1 MATNMRITD
10 PQWPALR
17 EASRRILRLKEIK
30 IIIPKEYHSITNE
43 MTLGLGEKQPSRLT
57 FPQITE
63 GPAIAVEMLTQEEE
77 LDGIIIQIS
86 HNEPDSDILW
96 IKGDNILWLDIWM
109 LVKSYYLLD
118 TQVVSDVEVL
128 TQNKNGTNQIR
139 ELLQEIL
146 FPANH
151 DNSKKKLSLLTRY

>member
-86 HNEPDSDILW
+86 HNEPDPDILW
-96 IKGDNILWLDIWM
+96 IKGDNILWLDIM
-109 LVKSYYLLD
+109 D
-118 TQVVSDVEVL
+118 ACE
-128 TQNKNGTNQIR
+128 
-139 ELLQEIL
+139 ELLSAGY
-146 FPANH
+146 PGCVGCGGP
-151 DNSKKKLSLLTRY
+151 NSEQKWNESNQRIITRNIIPR

>member
-1 MATNMRITD
+1 MRITD

-86 HNEPDSDILW
+86 HNEPDPDILW
-96 IKGDNILWLDIWM
+96 IKGDNILWLDIM
-109 LVKSYYLLD
+109 D
-118 TQVVSDVEVL
+118 ACE
-128 TQNKNGTNQIR
+128 
-139 ELLQEIL
+139 ELLSAGY
-146 FPANH
+146 PGCVGCGGP
-151 DNSKKKLSLLTRY
+151 NSEQKWNESNQRIVTRNISPR

>member
-43 MTLGLGEKQPSRLT
+43 MILGLGEKQPSRLT

-86 HNEPDSDILW
+86 HNEPDPDILW
-96 IKGDNILWLDIWM
+96 IKGDNILWLDIM
-109 LVKSYYLLD
+109 D
-118 TQVVSDVEVL
+118 ACE
-128 TQNKNGTNQIR
+128 
-139 ELLQEIL
+139 ELLSAGY
-146 FPANH
+146 PGCVGCGGP
-151 DNSKKKLSLLTRY
+151 NSEQKWNESNQRIVTRNISPR

>member
-86 HNEPDSDILW
+86 HNEPDPDILW
-96 IKGDNILWLDIWM
+96 IKGDNILWLDIM
-109 LVKSYYLLD
+109 D
-118 TQVVSDVEVL
+118 ACE
-128 TQNKNGTNQIR
+128 
-139 ELLQEIL
+139 ELLSAGY
-146 FPANH
+146 PGCVGCGGP
-151 DNSKKKLSLLTRY
+151 NSEQKWNESNQRIVTRNISPR

>member
-96 IKGDNILWLDIWM
+96 IKGDNILWLDIM
-109 LVKSYYLLD
+109 D
-118 TQVVSDVEVL
+118 ACE
-128 TQNKNGTNQIR
+128 
-139 ELLQEIL
+139 ELLSAGY
-146 FPANH
+146 PGCVGCGGP
-151 DNSKKKLSLLTRY
+151 NSEQKWNESNQRIVTRNISPR

>member
-43 MTLGLGEKQPSRLT
+43 MILGLGEKQPSRLT

-96 IKGDNILWLDIWM
+96 IKGDNILWLDIM
-109 LVKSYYLLD
+109 D
-118 TQVVSDVEVL
+118 ACE
-128 TQNKNGTNQIR
+128 
-139 ELLQEIL
+139 ELLSAGY
-146 FPANH
+146 PGCVGCGGP
-151 DNSKKKLSLLTRY
+151 NSEQKWNESNQRIVTRNISPR

>member
-43 MTLGLGEKQPSRLT
+43 MILGLGEKQPSRLT

-77 LDGIIIQIS
+77 LDGRIIQIS

-96 IKGDNILWLDIWM
+96 IKGDNILWLDIM
-109 LVKSYYLLD
+109 D
-118 TQVVSDVEVL
+118 ACE
-128 TQNKNGTNQIR
+128 
-139 ELLQEIL
+139 ELLSAGY
-146 FPANH
+146 PGCVGCGGP
-151 DNSKKKLSLLTRY
+151 NSEQKWNESNQRIVTRNISPR

>member
-96 IKGDNILWLDIWM
+96 IKGDNILWLDIM
-109 LVKSYYLLD
+109 D
-118 TQVVSDVEVL
+118 ACE
-128 TQNKNGTNQIR
+128 
-139 ELLQEIL
+139 ELLSAGY
-146 FPANH
+146 PGCVGCGGP
-151 DNSKKKLSLLTRY
+151 NSEQKWNESNQRIITRNIIPR

>member
-43 MTLGLGEKQPSRLT
+43 MILGLGEKQPSRLT

-96 IKGDNILWLDIWM
+96 IKGDNILWLDIM
-109 LVKSYYLLD
+109 D
-118 TQVVSDVEVL
+118 ACE
-128 TQNKNGTNQIR
+128 
-139 ELLQEIL
+139 ELLSAGY
-146 FPANH
+146 PGCVGCGGP
-151 DNSKKKLSLLTRY
+151 NSEQKWNESNQRIITRNIIPR

>member
-96 IKGDNILWLDIWM
+96 IKGDNILWLDIM
-109 LVKSYYLLD
+109 D
-118 TQVVSDVEVL
+118 ACE
-128 TQNKNGTNQIR
+128 
-139 ELLQEIL
+139 ELLSAGY
-146 FPANH
+146 PGCVGCGGP
-151 DNSKKKLSLLTRY
+151 NSEQKWNESNQRIVTRNIIPR

>member
-1 MATNMRITD
+1 MRITD

-43 MTLGLGEKQPSRLT
+43 MILGLGEKQPSRLT

-96 IKGDNILWLDIWM
+96 IKGDNILWLDIM
-109 LVKSYYLLD
+109 D
-118 TQVVSDVEVL
+118 ACE
-128 TQNKNGTNQIR
+128 
-139 ELLQEIL
+139 ELLSAGY
-146 FPANH
+146 PGCVGCGGP
-151 DNSKKKLSLLTRY
+151 NSEQKWNESNQRIVTRNISPR